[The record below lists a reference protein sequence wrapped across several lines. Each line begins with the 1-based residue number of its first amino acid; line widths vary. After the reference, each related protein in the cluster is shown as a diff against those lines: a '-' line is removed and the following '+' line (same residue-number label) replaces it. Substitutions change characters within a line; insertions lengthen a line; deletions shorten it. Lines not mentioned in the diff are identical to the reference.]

1 MIPDYFCNY
10 STKQKDHSAKANML
24 KDGNNRCGFPA
35 IWPPLDLAQYLDI
48 YCLKENEI
56 R

>member
-10 STKQKDHSAKANML
+10 STKQKDHSAKAKML

-35 IWPPLDLAQYLDI
+35 IWPTSRPCTVSGYL
-48 YCLKENEI
+48 LSQRK
-56 R
+56 